1 MWPPKFW
8 QISEFM
14 IKELPSSDEQTI
26 SFVDLL
32 KNELPD
38 TRDNRGKRHSLV
50 LVIVA
55 YVLAVLVGRQKLSS
69 IQRFIFNRWAWLCEL
84 TQIQQVKPI
93 SRAHL
98 PRILDGLDWSVLN
111 PLIERCF
118 GVRIQCHDTLNWV
131 AIDGKVL
138 RGTLDSGD
146 KQNIVLA
153 VAHET
158 REVIAQARQCG
169 EKSSEI
175 PVVRELLKDS
185 GLERQKVTLDAHH
198 LNPITT
204 TQIHQAGGCYVI
216 QVKENQAI
224 FRQQCQTLG
233 ASVMPLAETVEHD
246 KAHGRVTT
254 RRVQLFSL
262 APLTL
267 DVRWQNSGLS
277 LLMIVTRETF
287 EVSKQKSSA
296 ETSYY
301 VSNHRLE
308 PTDTQR
314 LTEELAQAIRWHWT
328 VESNNWIRDVTFN
341 EDHIKT
347 KAGNQAQVTGLLRG
361 LAIALIR
368 KVSPKNF
375 QAALDKFADSTD
387 TLKTMLW
394 QVKFL

>member
-1 MWPPKFW
+1 
-8 QISEFM
+8 M
-14 IKELPSSDEQTI
+14 INELPCSDEQPI

-69 IQRFIFNRWAWLCEL
+69 IHRFIHNRWAWLCEL
-84 TQIQQVKPI
+84 TQIPPIKPI

-98 PRILDGLDWSVLN
+98 PRILDGLDWAVLN
-111 PLIERCF
+111 RLIECCF
-118 GVRIQCHDTLNWV
+118 GVRIQCNDGLKWV

-138 RGTLDSGD
+138 RGTLDAGD

-158 REVIAQARQCG
+158 PDVIAQARQCG

-204 TQIHQAGGCYVI
+204 SQIHQAGGCYVI

-224 FRQQCQTLG
+224 FLQQCQTM
-233 ASVMPLAETVEHD
+233 SVSIMPLAETVDHD

-254 RRVQLFSL
+254 RRAQLFSL
-262 APLTL
+262 TPLTL
-267 DVRWQNSGLS
+267 DSRWQNSGLS
-277 LLMIVTRETF
+277 LLMVVTRETF
-287 EVSKQKSSA
+287 EVSKQKSSD

-308 PTDTQR
+308 PVDAQR
-314 LTEELAQAIRWHWT
+314 LTEELAQAIRWHWA

-347 KAGNQAQVTGLLRG
+347 KAGNQAQVTALLRG
-361 LAIALIR
+361 LAITLIR

-375 QAALDKFADSTD
+375 QAALDRFADSTD
-387 TLKTMLW
+387 ALKSMLW

>member
-1 MWPPKFW
+1 
-8 QISEFM
+8 M
-14 IKELPSSDEQTI
+14 IKELPSSNEQTI

-118 GVRIQCHDTLNWV
+118 GVRIQCHDALNWV

-175 PVVRELLKDS
+175 PVVRELLQDS

-224 FRQQCQTLG
+224 FRQQCQSLG

-287 EVSKQKSSA
+287 EVAKQKSSA

-314 LTEELAQAIRWHWT
+314 LTAELAQAIRWHWT

-375 QAALDKFADSTD
+375 QAALDRFADSTD
-387 TLKTMLW
+387 ALKTMLW

>member
-1 MWPPKFW
+1 
-8 QISEFM
+8 M

-175 PVVRELLKDS
+175 PVVRKLLKDS
-185 GLERQKVTLDAHH
+185 GLKRQKVTLDAHH

-233 ASVMPLAETVEHD
+233 ASVMPLAATVEHD